1 MYCCPRPRGTLAVD
15 GLTRIDTSSA
25 AVTPRLVEPEIRPD
39 MALMFVEPML
49 ALVARP
55 RDPAAFDTVATE
67 VSEEDHVTLVVRSC
81 VELSV

>member
-1 MYCCPRPRGTLAVD
+1 L
-15 GLTRIDTSSA
+15 
-25 AVTPRLVEPEIRPD
+25 
-39 MALMFVEPML
+39 L